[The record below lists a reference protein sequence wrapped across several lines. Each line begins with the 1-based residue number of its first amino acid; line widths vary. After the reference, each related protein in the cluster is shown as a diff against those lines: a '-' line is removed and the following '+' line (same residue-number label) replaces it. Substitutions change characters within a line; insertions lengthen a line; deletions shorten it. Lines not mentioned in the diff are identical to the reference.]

1 MNNLPNT
8 ERKCRNVDSFL
19 AFLLIRM
26 LVVYSPIRA
35 GTRDKK
41 HYTECSE

>member
-8 ERKCRNVDSFL
+8 ERKCRFIFSF
-19 AFLLIRM
+19 FTVRM